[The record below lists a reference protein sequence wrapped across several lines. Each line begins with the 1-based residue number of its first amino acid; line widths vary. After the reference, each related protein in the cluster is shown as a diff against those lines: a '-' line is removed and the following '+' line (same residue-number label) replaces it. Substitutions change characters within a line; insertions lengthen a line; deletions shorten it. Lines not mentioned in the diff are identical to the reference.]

1 MNRDSRE
8 YEILGEAAWMI
19 RDVDGLTCEI
29 GVREGGGT
37 KVILDMTIQSG
48 RPKVHIAI
56 DPFGNIEYQ
65 HWENRIERLD
75 YTNKMKNNMLQHLYA
90 YCSQTGAE
98 CLFFPLEDT
107 EFFKRYADGVPIYDN
122 YKRIENKYALVFFD
136 GPHTTELVR
145 NEFDFFKDKV
155 PVGGT
160 LVFDDIDQYPHMENL
175 DEYIRSYGFEIVRKG
190 SCKIS
195 YKRIED
201 RHDILGSEL

>member
-19 RDVDGLTCEI
+19 RDVDGMTCEI

-65 HWENRIERLD
+65 HWENRVERLD
-75 YTNKMKNNMLQHLYA
+75 YTNKMKNTMLQHLYA
-90 YCSQTGAE
+90 YCSRTGAE

-136 GPHTTELVR
+136 GPHTTELVK

-155 PVGGT
+155 PIGGT

-190 SCKIS
+190 LCKIS
-195 YKRIED
+195 YKRVED
-201 RHDILGSEL
+201 CHDLLGCEL

>member
-8 YEILGEAAWMI
+8 YDILGEAAWMI
-19 RDVDGLTCEI
+19 RDIDGLTCEI

-37 KVILDMTIQSG
+37 KVILDMTIASG

-65 HWENRIERLD
+65 HWEDRIERID
-75 YTNKMKNNMLQHLYA
+75 YTNKMKNRMLQNLYG

-136 GPHTTELVR
+136 GPHTTELVK
-145 NEFDFFKDKV
+145 NEFNFFKDKI
-155 PVGGT
+155 PVGGV
-160 LVFDDIDQYPHMENL
+160 LVFDDIDQYPHMERL
-175 DEYIRSYGFEIVRKG
+175 DEYIQSYGFQIVRKG
-190 SCKIS
+190 SCKLS

-201 RHDILGSEL
+201 IHH

>member
-1 MNRDSRE
+1 MNTDSRE
-8 YEILGEAAWMI
+8 YDILGEAAWLV

-37 KVILDMTIQSG
+37 KVILDVTIRSG
-48 RPKVHIAI
+48 RPKIHIAI

-65 HWENRIERLD
+65 HWETRKERID
-75 YTNKMKNNMLQHLYA
+75 YTNAMKNRMLQHLYT

-122 YKRIENKYALVFFD
+122 YKRIENRYALVFFD
-136 GPHTTELVR
+136 GPHTSEIVKD
-145 NEFDFFKDKV
+145 EFDFFKDKV
-155 PVGGT
+155 PLGGT
-160 LVFDDIDQYPHMENL
+160 LVFDDIDQYPHMELL
-175 DEYIRSYGFEIVRKG
+175 DEYIQSHGFEIVRKG

-195 YKRIED
+195 YKRIK
-201 RHDILGSEL
+201 H